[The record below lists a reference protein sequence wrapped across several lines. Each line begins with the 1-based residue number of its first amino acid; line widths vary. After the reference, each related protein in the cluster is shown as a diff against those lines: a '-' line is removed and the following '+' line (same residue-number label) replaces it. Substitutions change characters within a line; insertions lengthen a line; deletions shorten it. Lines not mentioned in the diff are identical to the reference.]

1 MSYKYNPFRSRNNF
15 CEKELKP
22 FKLSRSKIEDYLKCP
37 RCFYLDRRCGTA
49 KPPSYP
55 FTLNNAVDSLLKK
68 EFDGYRLAGKP
79 HPICLEYGVDAIPF
93 PHVDLESW
101 RMNQKGIQYLHEPTQ
116 FLVTGS
122 VDDVW
127 INPKGEL
134 ILVDYKATSS
144 KEEITLDKEYRQSY
158 KRQMEVYQWLFRKN
172 GFQVSKTGY
181 FVYCN
186 ADAGRENFS
195 RRLDFEITLLPHEG
209 DDSWIERTLEE
220 IKACLVSASI
230 PEPSADCE
238 YCLYWHAIKEHVDI
252 SKSI

>member
-1 MSYKYNPFRSRNNF
+1 MSYKYNPIRSRNNF
-15 CEKELKP
+15 CSKELKP

-55 FTLNNAVDSLLKK
+55 FTLNNTVDSLLKK

-101 RMNQKGIQYLHEPTQ
+101 RMNQKGLQYLHEPTN
-116 FLVTGS
+116 LLITGAL
-122 VDDVW
+122 DDVW
-127 INPKGEL
+127 VNPAGEL
-134 ILVDYKATSS
+134 IVVDYKATSTN
-144 KEEITLDKEYRQSY
+144 KEITLDEEYRQSY
-158 KRQMEVYQWLFRKN
+158 KNQMEIYQWLLRKM

-186 ADAGRENFS
+186 GDSSKDSFDGRLEFS
-195 RRLDFEITLLPHEG
+195 INLIPYIG
-209 DDSWIERTLEE
+209 DDSWIEPILLNIRKCLEDDHIPDPAEKCEFCQYRTAVQKHLENQ
-220 IKACLVSASI
+220 K
-230 PEPSADCE
+230 
-238 YCLYWHAIKEHVDI
+238 
-252 SKSI
+252 